1 MYFMNQTGD
10 KSLDHWREALP
21 LWIIT
26 DLSQSR
32 YIKVLAADRLYS
44 ILRGLNLLET
54 RTYAS
59 EDLRSV
65 AEEGGVNHIF
75 QASYSKTG
83 DIFRIDYSLKRAD
96 SLEIITSDHLIG
108 QSEESF
114 HSLVDDITKK
124 IKANLE
130 LSEGQLMNDF
140 DNDASNITTGSPE
153 AFKYYSIGR
162 KYLSQGDNRRSIELM
177 EQAVAVDPEFAMA
190 YRSMAGSLQN
200 LGYLA
205 KAKEFY
211 LKAFEYRDRLSERER
226 YRIEA
231 DYYKSEEKLFAKAF
245 EPYEKLLEIY
255 PDDFGARHN
264 LALLYTYIEEYQKA
278 IEHYEIN
285 IKKYRSSFTYTHTNL
300 AYVYQSL
307 GFYDKA
313 LETIENYIDN
323 FSDNAL
329 VHQVLSN
336 IYRHQERYDLV
347 LEEVDKAFALA
358 PTDWINL
365 WLRGDTYY
373 YMADLE
379 KAEEEYRKLLEKEEH
394 AAFVRGTLRM
404 GQLSRLKGRFK
415 DSIEWQEIGIK
426 KAEEFGEKTW
436 TMNRTLIMADMD
448 ITLGHPEEALKK
460 IDYAWK
466 IAVEEERLPYQRRV
480 LNLRALA
487 YLGMN
492 RIADSQRTADELK
505 SLINQ
510 SINKNL
516 IRSYYH
522 LRGRI
527 ELAKSCYPGAIAFL
541 EKCPQLVYPTSDL
554 QMIYADSLGLAYF
567 QSGDLEKAREEY
579 QRIRSLQGRFEY
591 GNIYVKSFYMLGKIY
606 EQQGDTAKAIEHYE
620 KFLDL
625 WKDAD
630 PGIAEVDDT
639 RERLAE
645 IKSKISD

>member
-1 MYFMNQTGD
+1 
-10 KSLDHWREALP
+10 
-21 LWIIT
+21 
-26 DLSQSR
+26 
-32 YIKVLAADRLYS
+32 
-44 ILRGLNLLET
+44 
-54 RTYAS
+54 
-59 EDLRSV
+59 
-65 AEEGGVNHIF
+65 
-75 QASYSKTG
+75 
-83 DIFRIDYSLKRAD
+83 
-96 SLEIITSDHLIG
+96 
-108 QSEESF
+108 
-114 HSLVDDITKK
+114 
-124 IKANLE
+124 
-130 LSEGQLMNDF
+130 
-140 DNDASNITTGSPE
+140 
-153 AFKYYSIGR
+153 
-162 KYLSQGDNRRSIELM
+162 
-177 EQAVAVDPEFAMA
+177 
-190 YRSMAGSLQN
+190 
-200 LGYLA
+200 
-205 KAKEFY
+205 
-211 LKAFEYRDRLSERER
+211 
-226 YRIEA
+226 
-231 DYYKSEEKLFAKAF
+231 
-245 EPYEKLLEIY
+245 
-255 PDDFGARHN
+255 
-264 LALLYTYIEEYQKA
+264 
-278 IEHYEIN
+278 
-285 IKKYRSSFTYTHTNL
+285 
-300 AYVYQSL
+300 
-307 GFYDKA
+307 
-313 LETIENYIDN
+313 
-323 FSDNAL
+323 
-329 VHQVLSN
+329 
-336 IYRHQERYDLV
+336 
-347 LEEVDKAFALA
+347 
-358 PTDWINL
+358 
-365 WLRGDTYY
+365 
-373 YMADLE
+373 
-379 KAEEEYRKLLEKEEH
+379 
-394 AAFVRGTLRM
+394 M

-522 LRGRI
+522 LMGRI

-620 KFLDL
+620 TFLDL